1 LINQSIIS
9 IYRSVSSKTERNRI
23 VFSPATSAPMQIEH
37 NASRSSDGI
46 SIEAGQHA
54 DDVSVEAEHR
64 RHRGRGGVS
73 PRRSRQWHDGAG
85 AGSADLNHGLES
97 NLKPET
103 VERKRNRAVFLK
115 TVAIFFF
122 HNLYNIFEL

>member
-1 LINQSIIS
+1 
-9 IYRSVSSKTERNRI
+9 
-23 VFSPATSAPMQIEH
+23 MQIEH

-46 SIEAGQHA
+46 SIKAGQHA
-54 DDVSVEAEHR
+54 DDVSVEVEHR

-73 PRRSRQWHDGAG
+73 PRRSRQRHDGAG
-85 AGSADLNHGLES
+85 AGSADLNHELES

-122 HNLYNIFEL
+122 HNLYNILNFDEFCRTHSFKIFNSILTKNLEIDSSF